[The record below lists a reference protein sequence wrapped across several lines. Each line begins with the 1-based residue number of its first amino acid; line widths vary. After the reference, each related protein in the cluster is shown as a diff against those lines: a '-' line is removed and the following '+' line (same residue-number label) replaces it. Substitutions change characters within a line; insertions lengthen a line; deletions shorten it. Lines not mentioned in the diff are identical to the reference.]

1 MLDDILEEFSPK
13 EVITIVIERRWKYRN
28 PTKIVKQLWE
38 IPVLVIRNTGK
49 AILVTKEGGSS
60 WADGKKDEAI
70 WLPSFAMTPTGDRK
84 YKVRYDKIN
93 GMDFTRFVKK
103 YGYKPVKELEE
114 SFTIKSFSEFLEEKE
129 VVMTPAIR
137 SAKMA
142 VDEFLSSFGRSNY
155 NEYLMSDIE
164 DGVKNAVNAVFAQVE
179 KDIEILIKKKVFPEL
194 VKRYNLLHD
203 AYLAKEREYQ
213 TILTCVKVGE
223 TQETAVKKLSKMS
236 KTLKYF
242 NLESMKVTTHYFDPM
257 SEDDILEEIEKF
269 NGQVKMR
276 GAMDFF
282 VEFRNG
288 KVSRAYYF

>member
-1 MLDDILEEFSPK
+1 MLDDILEEFEPK

-28 PTKIVKQLWE
+28 PTKLVKQLWE

-70 WLPSFAMTPTGDRK
+70 WLPSFAMSPVGDRK
-84 YKVRYDKIN
+84 FKVRYDKID

-114 SFTIKSFSEFLEEKE
+114 SFVMKTFSEFLEERE
-129 VVMTPAIR
+129 VIMTPEITKAR
-137 SAKMA
+137 MNVYS
-142 VDEFLSSFGRSNY
+142 FLYPFDRDNY

-164 DGVKNAVNAVFAQVE
+164 DGEKDVVKKVFSQVE
-179 KDIEILIKKKVFPEL
+179 DDIEVLIKKKVFPEL
-194 VKRYNLLHD
+194 VKRYNLLYD
-203 AYLAKEREYQ
+203 AYLAKEKEYQ

-223 TQETAVKKLSKMS
+223 KQETAIKKLSKMS

-242 NLESMKVTTHYFDPM
+242 NIESMKVTTHYFDAM
-257 SEDDILEEIEKF
+257 TEDEILKEISEF

-276 GAMDFF
+276 GAMDFY
-282 VEFRNG
+282 VEFKNG
-288 KVSRAYYF
+288 KVSKTYF

>member
-28 PTKIVKQLWE
+28 PTKLVKQLWE

-70 WLPSFAMTPTGDRK
+70 WLPSFAMSPVGDRK

-129 VVMTPAIR
+129 VVMTPAI
-137 SAKMA
+137 SKAKSA

-155 NEYLMSDIE
+155 NDYLMSDIE

-223 TQETAVKKLSKMS
+223 AQETAVKKLSKMS